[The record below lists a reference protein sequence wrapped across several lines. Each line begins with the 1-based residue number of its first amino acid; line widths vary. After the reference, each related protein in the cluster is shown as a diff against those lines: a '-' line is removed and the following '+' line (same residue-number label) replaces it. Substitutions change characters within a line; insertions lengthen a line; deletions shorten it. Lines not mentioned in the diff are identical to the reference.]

1 VAEAENQLWTQDEI
15 DSHQSDLEPIGRYEK
30 SFKLVGCPY
39 PASSFP
45 AKLVSRWDDKQLLP
59 SKISE
64 YISKK
69 LTSV

>member
-1 VAEAENQLWTQDEI
+1 VAEAENQLWTQDEM
-15 DSHQSDLEPIGRYEK
+15 DSHQSDLEPIGRYQK

-45 AKLVSRWDDKQLLP
+45 AKLASRWDDKKL
-59 SKISE
+59 STTKISE

-69 LTSV
+69 LSSV